1 MSHRGGA
8 RRLPVPIVCQD
19 SLTNVLE
26 NHVKEVGVSVAFFFG
41 AYEYLG
47 RSQAVHA
54 AGLKFNEKLLWN
66 LIRLA
71 PSGEIK
77 ISQFKAALLIILKK
91 FPQLNKTHLDSELWA
106 GFKGDKMSVMFAH
119 IRRYKVDIV
128 RQRQALSKATNE
140 DRESIDCLA
149 DLLQLKEAAAF
160 SPVSSG
166 ASVSSATPVKKN
178 RELKRE
184 VSLDE
189 SGYPRMLLESSDE
202 VPLKPDKQG
211 QGHLPPTKKL
221 KAVDMAC
228 ASAVDPLL
236 AEAFADLGSSAP
248 ASVPTPSA
256 QKPTT
261 KRALAP
267 HMSKSL
273 DTGMGPFVS
282 KAFGKLYITRASKQS
297 YIQIDVSGKKT
308 LLVALSTGAFPL
320 HNQDILKIASWVCSQ
335 GPSLTKDGVLRY
347 RAAMVASH

>member
-1 MSHRGGA
+1 M
-8 RRLPVPIVCQD
+8 
-19 SLTNVLE
+19 
-26 NHVKEVGVSVAFFFG
+26 
-41 AYEYLG
+41 
-47 RSQAVHA
+47 
-54 AGLKFNEKLLWN
+54 
-66 LIRLA
+66 A

-128 RQRQALSKATNE
+128 RQRQALSKATHE

-166 ASVSSATPVKKN
+166 ASVSSATPVKN

-228 ASAVDPLL
+228 ASAVEPLL
-236 AEAFADLGSSAP
+236 AEAFCGFGFISTSLSANTQCP
-248 ASVPTPSA
+248 ETHNKESPG
-256 QKPTT
+256 TT
-261 KRALAP
+261 HVQEPRHWNGAFCVKGFWQIVYN
-267 HMSKSL
+267 KSL
-273 DTGMGPFVS
+273 PT
-282 KAFGKLYITRASKQS
+282 KLHP
-297 YIQIDVSGKKT
+297 D
-308 LLVALSTGAFPL
+308 
-320 HNQDILKIASWVCSQ
+320 
-335 GPSLTKDGVLRY
+335 
-347 RAAMVASH
+347 